1 MALVCDEM
9 HAAGRG
15 GGSFDEVAAAGRDAV
30 RPDQVLDG
38 VAAIASEI
46 RVEVLL
52 EEGTRLFVLR
62 EPFGPASR
70 STGPARSGSAT
81 ATSSSHR
88 AGSGSTSP

>member
-1 MALVCDEM
+1 M

-62 EPFGPASR
+62 EPFGPAGP
-70 STGPARSGSAT
+70 TGPARSGSPT